1 MFSLT
6 KNSQVL
12 LEYIL
17 NKDEYNNYSHM
28 IVLDADLETSI
39 SPLGLLHTLGLNN
52 GIAQDY
58 AVASSSSQVWI
69 GSMGSIIPPYDL
81 SAFRPKKS
89 RRKNIVEIMHQ
100 WFCELN
106 PPYDRWRNMC
116 DAASPFQLFM
126 IQSANDWSNH
136 KGFPY
141 EVLSAFNGLTIYPMR
156 LLRESDQA
164 QYKTG
169 EYGQLCEHVGLHLSL
184 KQHMY
189 VNPKWSM
196 NLKPSKPGGPTGLQA
211 MKTIISMMVGH
222 PIISLGIIIF
232 HSCLSLIVV
241 STSWIISTSIK
252 TWFEEKIKVL
262 YVVQSVKSH
271 SF

>member
-1 MFSLT
+1 MFTLT
-6 KNSQVL
+6 RNAQVL

-17 NKDEYNNYSHM
+17 NNDEYNNYSHM

-69 GSMGSIIPPYDL
+69 GGMGSIIPPYDL

-126 IQSANDWSNH
+126 IQSG
-136 KGFPY
+136 KQ
-141 EVLSAFNGLTIYPMR
+141 
-156 LLRESDQA
+156 LL
-164 QYKTG
+164 
-169 EYGQLCEHVGLHLSL
+169 L
-184 KQHMY
+184 K
-189 VNPKWSM
+189 
-196 NLKPSKPGGPTGLQA
+196 
-211 MKTIISMMVGH
+211 
-222 PIISLGIIIF
+222 
-232 HSCLSLIVV
+232 VV
-241 STSWIISTSIK
+241 SIIASI
-252 TWFEEKIKVL
+252 L
-262 YVVQSVKSH
+262 
-271 SF
+271 SFVPALIYKHIFSEYFTK

>member
-1 MFSLT
+1 
-6 KNSQVL
+6 
-12 LEYIL
+12 
-17 NKDEYNNYSHM
+17 M

-69 GSMGSIIPPYDL
+69 GGMGSIIPPYDL
-81 SAFRPKKS
+81 SAFRPPKS
-89 RRKNIVEIMHQ
+89 RRNNNIVEKMHQ
-100 WFCELN
+100 WFCRLN
-106 PPYDRWRNMC
+106 PSYDRWRNMC

-136 KGFPY
+136 EGFPY
-141 EVLSAFNGLTIYPMR
+141 EVVSAFNGLTIYPMR

-164 QYKTG
+164 QYITG
-169 EYGQLCEHVGLHLSL
+169 EYGQVCEHVGLHLSL

-211 MKTIISMMVGH
+211 LKVITSIMLGH
-222 PIISLGIIIF
+222 PIITLSIF
-232 HSCLSLIVV
+232 VLHTCLNLIVV
-241 STSWIISTSIK
+241 STSWIISIWIK
-252 TWFEEKIKVL
+252 AWFGELCVL
-262 YVVQSVKSH
+262 QKSVKSH